1 MLRSIFLACL
11 GGALGSGLRLAVT
24 TFVVSRV
31 GTNFPYAT
39 MGINIAG
46 CFLIGFIA
54 ELSRHRT
61 GFSPDLRVFLIVGI
75 LGGFT
80 TFSSF
85 SYDVLNLFGKSEYTL
100 TMLYM
105 LGSVAIG
112 IAAAYGGASLVRA
125 MAGAG

>member
-11 GGALGSGLRLAVT
+11 GGALGSGFRLVIT
-24 TFVVSRV
+24 TFVVSRF
-31 GTNFPYAT
+31 GAGFPYAT

-54 ELSRHRT
+54 ELSRLRT
-61 GFSPDLRVFLIVGI
+61 GFNPDLRLFLMAGI

-85 SYDVLNLFGKSEYTL
+85 SYDVVTLFARNEYFS
-100 TMLYM
+100 TMVYG
-105 LGSVAIG
+105 LGSVAVG
-112 IAAAYGGASLVRA
+112 ITAAFAGMSLVRT
-125 MAGAG
+125 MAGA